1 MTILDEIK
9 KRAGGKADGAAN
21 IAEAIAMEND
31 LQQYSAEPIATVL
44 EKVNEAAAEAEG
56 NKD

>member
-9 KRAGGKADGAAN
+9 KRAGGKADNAAN
-21 IAEAIAMEND
+21 IAEALAMEND

-56 NKD
+56 N